1 VTVRLSLPDG
11 ERTVAGSDILVA
23 AGRVPNTREIGLE
36 QAGVDID
43 ARGFIAVNDRL
54 ETTAPEVWA
63 IGECAG
69 SPQFTHASLDD
80 FRVIRDNLAGG
91 HRSTRDRMMPYCM
104 FTDPPLARVGLSEE
118 EASRNGLK
126 VRIARIPTASVLR
139 SRTVSETRGFLKA
152 VIGEDDR
159 ILGFTMIGPEAGE
172 VMGVVQMAMMAGLPY
187 TTLANAVI
195 AHPTMAE
202 GLNVL
207 FGSVK

>member
-1 VTVRLSLPDG
+1 
-11 ERTVAGSDILVA
+11 
-23 AGRVPNTREIGLE
+23 
-36 QAGVDID
+36 
-43 ARGFIAVNDRL
+43 
-54 ETTAPEVWA
+54 
-63 IGECAG
+63 
-69 SPQFTHASLDD
+69 
-80 FRVIRDNLAGG
+80 
-91 HRSTRDRMMPYCM
+91 MMPYCM